1 MIVKLDVF
9 AQLKGDDIIDPR
21 MVQRFCS
28 KALSEHL
35 STVFGKT
42 GNLSLEFTP
51 VEFEFLKQLGIKSDK
66 VIILTEEQ
74 AFSKLK

>member
-28 KALSEHL
+28 KALGEYL
-35 STVFGKT
+35 SVRFGKSGT
-42 GNLSLEFTP
+42 DRIEFTP